1 MGQQFSLQPRADGR
15 IHMKIEMCICLGSPQ
30 PGDGGSMA
38 SQLIK
43 LGDED
48 AEAWDFPP
56 GSQASEDEHN
66 L

>member
-1 MGQQFSLQPRADGR
+1 
-15 IHMKIEMCICLGSPQ
+15 MKIEMCICLGSPQ
-30 PGDGGSMA
+30 AGDGGSMA
-38 SQLIK
+38 SGLIE

-48 AEAWDFPP
+48 AEVWDFPP